1 MMNDIHNTQSTT
13 EELIVAYL
21 DGELVRKELEIEL
34 FDRLATGP
42 EARTLLREHLV
53 MRGAIKQSL
62 TDDRFSLSDDLDTRT
77 RARLEQI
84 LKNVSAPAI
93 VEAARTKRGTVRLAD
108 APAVSHNAAERR
120 MQQWSKRPALLA
132 LLLLL
137 AVGSTWYLTRASID
151 STSSQMATNTPAVNT
166 PHVSTNND
174 RPQVAPDVVAPSAT
188 ENNVNI
194 ASTAVKPEPK
204 VIVRN
209 VIRYVDRPSREMA
222 QQNNATQNVETATPS
237 EQQSDPAG
245 IMISKRAK
253 HALQNSKSIVI
264 TEQDRI

>member
-1 MMNDIHNTQSTT
+1 MNEIHNTQSTT

-34 FDRLATGP
+34 FDRLATAP

-62 TDDRFSLSDDLDTRT
+62 TDDRFQLSDDLDTRT

-84 LKNVSAPAI
+84 LKNVSTPA
-93 VEAARTKRGTVRLAD
+93 VLEAARSRRMAD
-108 APAVSHNAAERR
+108 APAISHNAAERR
-120 MQQWSKRPALLA
+120 LQQWSKRPAALA

-151 STSSQMATNTPAVNT
+151 VPPQQIAANSTSEAATQNIQPQPA
-166 PHVSTNND
+166 P
-174 RPQVAPDVVAPSAT
+174 AT
-188 ENNVNI
+188 T
-194 ASTAVKPEPK
+194 TAVEPDAAIATQTSVAQQPK

-209 VIRYVDRPSREMA
+209 VVRYVDRPSRAMA
-222 QQNNATQNVETATPS
+222 QHQNTSAQNARPGDAQGDPS
-237 EQQSDPAG
+237 E
-245 IMISKRAK
+245 IMLSRRAK
-253 HALQNSKSIVI
+253 RALQNSNTIVV